1 MKAARGRTLLWFFCV
16 WCFYNVSGAII
27 GILLQTL
34 GDGVESERVTAPVPL
49 WSTLPCTWMD
59 GNQDIEQCGH
69 VLFFFRISPECTHC
83 NFAYLW
89 DKTSLLAATM
99 QHFFP
104 WDLQAYFSLKRLFHY
119 GTIHGRG
126 SSLSY
131 WCSSLAFCA
140 VQWVLLIDYAKQPM
154 MWQRRMADMLKY
166 ELQMEIKLL
175 RLHTQTFRGTHRQNM
190 AA

>member
-1 MKAARGRTLLWFFCV
+1 MEMRLLEGGFFCV
-16 WCFYNVSGAII
+16 WCFYKVSGAII

-34 GDGVESERVTAPVPL
+34 GDGGDSEWVTGRVPL
-49 WSTLPCTWMD
+49 WSTLACARMAKS
-59 GNQDIEQCGH
+59 QDIDQC
-69 VLFFFRISPECTHC
+69 VCAFFFFHISPECTHC

-89 DKTSLLAATM
+89 DKISLLAATM
-99 QHFFP
+99 QHFPP
-104 WDLQAYFSLKRLFHY
+104 WDLQAYFALKRLFHY

-126 SSLSY
+126 SSLCY

-140 VQWVLLIDYAKQPM
+140 VQWDLLIDYAKQPM

-166 ELQMEIKLL
+166 GLQMEIKLL
-175 RLHTQTFRGTHRQNM
+175 RLHTQTCRGTHIQNM